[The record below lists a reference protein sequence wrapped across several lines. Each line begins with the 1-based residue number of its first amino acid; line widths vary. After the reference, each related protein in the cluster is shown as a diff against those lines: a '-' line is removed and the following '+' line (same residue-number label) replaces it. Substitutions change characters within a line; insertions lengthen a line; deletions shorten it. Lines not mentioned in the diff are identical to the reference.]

1 MAKERDAKGRWVKG
15 VTPKGAVPFN
25 ERTAKEA
32 GRRSQEVQREKRTV
46 AEALRVAMYEPDP
59 DNPGQTML
67 DSITGGAISQMIKNK
82 NIAEVRVLAD
92 VLGEL
97 SQKIDHSVD
106 LNVNFKFGGE

>member
-1 MAKERDAKGRWVKG
+1 MKG

-59 DNPGQTML
+59 DNPGRTML
-67 DSITGGAISQMIKNK
+67 DSITGGAISQRIKNK